1 MAYEDNEIT
10 FPDALPRY
18 VDEFADRFERD
29 YTGPSDQYRVT
40 AQLALGHGLTVFYA
54 HVKEEDEHFL
64 LPFGDDESDPAE
76 ISRIENV
83 ITAFAGPNASDV
95 AKVFRS
101 HLQSTYDRVQTVEGR
116 VLFLPCQY
124 APATG
129 GRPTMVLQAYANPA
143 SESLSVGPTPRNT
156 DAVQDLESC
165 IAKNVPKDTVEDYVD
180 QLVYRIDTAIYE
192 EQVEQNVVEGI
203 NRSTLEMLGF
213 RHQTTKPV
221 PEPLHPEYGD
231 VEAELWQVPASKAA
245 WADGS
250 TGFVRVW
257 RLPDDIGIIDPVNL
271 DGPHDE
277 EVAATKVQL
286 TS

>member
-10 FPDALPRY
+10 FPDSLPRY

-29 YTGPSDQYRVT
+29 YTGPCDQYRVT
-40 AQLALGHGLTVFYA
+40 AHLAVGHGLTVFYA
-54 HVKEEDEHFL
+54 HVEDADEHFL
-64 LPFGDDESDPAE
+64 LPFGDEDSDPAE
-76 ISRIENV
+76 IDRLESV
-83 ITAFAGPNASDV
+83 VQGFASPNATDV
-95 AKVFRS
+95 AEAFQS
-101 HLQSTYDRVQTVEGR
+101 HLQSTYDELQTVEGS

-124 APATG
+124 APVFG
-129 GRPTMVLQAYANPA
+129 GRPTLVLQAYANPL
-143 SESLSVGPTPRNT
+143 SESLSVGFTPRHT
-156 DAVQDLESC
+156 EEVEDLEAC
-165 IAKNVPKDTVEDYVD
+165 ISKNVPKDTVADYID

-192 EQVEQNVVEGI
+192 EQVDQKVVEGI
-203 NRSTLEMLGF
+203 SRSTLEALGF
-213 RHQTTKPV
+213 RQQTTKPV

-231 VEAELWQVPASKAA
+231 VEAELWQVPASKAT

-250 TGFVRVW
+250 TGFVRIW

-277 EVAATKVQL
+277 EVAATRLQL